1 MIIPLSVLENTAA
14 NGVTPPLSFTSR
26 EDGECSTTKAHHH
39 HHHHNYLRR
48 DKLLGELKKIVVKI
62 LTPQKPAESQVVIA
76 SSVMQGRRP
85 LGVNSPGGNTPLNK
99 MIGNLKRNATKH
111 S

>member
-1 MIIPLSVLENTAA
+1 MENVLQQKHIIIS
-14 NGVTPPLSFTSR
+14 SS
-26 EDGECSTTKAHHH
+26 S
-39 HHHHNYLRR
+39 YLRR
-48 DKLLGELKKIVVKI
+48 DKRLGELKKIVVKI

-99 MIGNLKRNATKH
+99 MIGNLKRNATKQWQSVH
-111 S
+111 RAVSTDPTDFPFPLHVCP

>member
-1 MIIPLSVLENTAA
+1 MFYNKS
-14 NGVTPPLSFTSR
+14 TSS
-26 EDGECSTTKAHHH
+26 STSSS
-39 HHHHNYLRR
+39 YLGR
-48 DKLLGELKKIVVKI
+48 DKRLEELKNIVVKI

-99 MIGNLKRNATKH
+99 MIGNLKRMQPTLLNHSVRVTKLH
-111 S
+111 PFHDKKV

>member
-1 MIIPLSVLENTAA
+1 MFYNKS
-14 NGVTPPLSFTSR
+14 TS
-26 EDGECSTTKAHHH
+26 SSSSSSS
-39 HHHHNYLRR
+39 YLRR
-48 DKLLGELKKIVVKI
+48 DKRLGELKKIVVKI